1 MTLKELI
8 EVLNSAYEKGAV
20 DDTEVR
26 IKKIGSDRLS
36 FLAGVTLD
44 IQHNLEPGLSRFGT
58 ASVVK
63 LWIDKQEEY
72 DA

>member
-8 EVLNSAYEKGAV
+8 STLNAAYEKGAV

-26 IKKIGSDRLS
+26 IKKIGGDRLS
-36 FLAGVTLD
+36 SLVGVTLD
-44 IQHNLEPGLSRFGT
+44 IQHNLEPGLSSLGT

-63 LWIDKQEEY
+63 LWIERREEY
-72 DA
+72 EV